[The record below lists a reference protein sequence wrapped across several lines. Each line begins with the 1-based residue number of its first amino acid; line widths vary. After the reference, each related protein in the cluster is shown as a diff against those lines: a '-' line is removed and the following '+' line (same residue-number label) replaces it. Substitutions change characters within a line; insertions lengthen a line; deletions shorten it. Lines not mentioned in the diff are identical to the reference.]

1 MEARFRT
8 VRELF
13 NKPGAKFTVPGYQ
26 RGFEWGKKEFEDLWL
41 DINRIGR
48 RVDRHYLGNIILL
61 EKERGETFEIVDG
74 QQRMVTLSLLLMAIR
89 DSMVVGERDDKRV
102 TQVINSYPKADP
114 EQRII
119 LHDEEADESF
129 RKIWRG
135 AVDEATGPVSVAYN
149 YYLDQLQDLSDAEI
163 DNLTQNIVTRLEV
176 VETQCSDVSLA
187 YTIFQ
192 SQNERGKEVSPHIL
206 VKSRVYGAAEE
217 LESKEDRVQAKRRWD
232 HIYDLLQEEL
242 GGTRWRNDEMKVR
255 RPMSQILLSAD
266 TDMPFRIDKSD
277 LYRNFEEVLAS
288 YDNILELVEWF
299 QDEVDQYLEL
309 TSGQYDVSGG
319 GYSNG
324 TVRNL
329 QYMNASSTQAEVL
342 SQSLC
347 RRVDDEDMLKE
358 YLRLASVIGMRHE
371 LAGSSAKEKDDPM
384 FKSAK
389 RVREAENNKAIRR
402 VLREMAVEE
411 TPDDGEIVQNLKSNP
426 MNYHGAWQFRTLLTL
441 VGLEENRQE
450 ALRVEL
456 GKLHIEHIAPR
467 RLSEDSK
474 YSRWRR
480 VIDEDEFDGV
490 KNLLGNLT
498 LLLPEEHGSLKEENF
513 NSKRAA
519 YGNSDLEIAEE
530 VSDYEEWNVENI
542 RQRTERLAQEAADV
556 WSA

>member
-41 DINRIGR
+41 DINRIGDK
-48 RVDRHYLGNIILL
+48 VDRHYLGNIILL

-74 QQRMVTLSLLLMAIR
+74 QQRMVTLSLLLMAVR
-89 DSMVVGERDDKRV
+89 DSMVVGEKDDKRV
-102 TQVINSYPKADP
+102 TQVVNSYPKAEP
-114 EQRII
+114 EQRIE
-119 LHDEEADESF
+119 LHDEAANEAF
-129 RKIWRG
+129 RNIWRG
-135 AVDEATGPVSVAYN
+135 AVDEASGAVSTAYD
-149 YYLDQLQDLSDAEI
+149 YYLDKLQDLSDTEI
-163 DNLTQNIVTRLEV
+163 DNLTQDIVTRLEV

-217 LESKEDRVQAKRRWD
+217 LDTKQRRMEAKRRWD
-232 HIYDLLQEEL
+232 HIYNLLEEEL
-242 GGTRWRNDEMKVR
+242 GGARWTNNEMKVR

-277 LYRNFEEVLAS
+277 LYRNFEQALAN
-288 YDNILELVEWF
+288 YDDVVEFVDWF
-299 QDEVDQYLEL
+299 QDEVDQYLKL
-309 TSGQYDVSGG
+309 TSGQYDVSGN

-342 SQSLC
+342 SQALC
-347 RRVDDEDMLKE
+347 RRVEDEGMLKE

-371 LAGSSAKEKDDPM
+371 LAGSSSKETQDPM
-384 FKSAK
+384 FKAASK
-389 RVREAENNKAIRR
+389 VREAENNKAIRR
-402 VLREMAVEE
+402 ILRKAAVEE
-411 TPDDGEIVQNLKSNP
+411 TPDDGEIVQNLKSNQ
-426 MNYHGAWQFRTLLTL
+426 MNYRGAWQFRTLLTL

-467 RLSEDSK
+467 RLAEDST

-480 VIDEDEFDGV
+480 AIDEDEFDDA

-498 LLLPEEHGSLKEENF
+498 LLLPEEHGSLNEENF
-513 NSKRAA
+513 NSKRAT
-519 YGNSDLEIAEE
+519 YGNSDLEIAAEIN
-530 VSDYEEWNVENI
+530 DYDDWNIESI
-542 RQRTERLAQEAADV
+542 RDRTERLAKEAANV